1 MRQFTDA
8 EKQELQAKIEDEQ
21 ERQKRLAEEL
31 AQQKDGPPRRSS
43 TAGKYVY
50 LGFVLCLLAFNVF
63 ILLNLRHI
71 GLDKFGGL
79 IFVLWALFDCIAVYF
94 TKTGWQR
101 LVMKTAARI
110 WFIFMFAYGFWILA
124 KVSIPLTAIW
134 AAVIVLLSVWRISI
148 WRPIFGKNS
157 RYR

>member
-1 MRQFTDA
+1 MREFTDV
-8 EKQELQAKIEDEQ
+8 EKQELRAKIKDEQ
-21 ERQKRLAEEL
+21 ERQKQLVEEL
-31 AQQKDGPPRRSS
+31 ARLKDGAPRRLS
-43 TAGKYVY
+43 TAVKYVY

-110 WFIFMFAYGFWILA
+110 WFIFMFAYGLWILA
-124 KVSIPLTAIW
+124 KVSFLLTAIW
-134 AAVIVLLSVWRISI
+134 AAMIVLLSVWRISI